1 MSQIAEPSPRLRE
14 QTAAALAPF
23 FMDGEGSAA
32 DIARATA
39 AAAAILEDYHAKTPK
54 ELQLAAQIVA
64 FSFATLACLGAA
76 ATVGSQDLDVM
87 LDLQDSAIA
96 LDNLEDKSTR
106 ALEARRR
113 ERERAPERMT
123 AASTQWDNAAFQS
136 AIGRAL
142 EKFLYANSKVPEV
155 REMHPVAE
163 MPPVAEKP
171 AKLPILSAEP
181 MTLSVLAR
189 RGSGADAGSGRRSA
203 PRTRQ

>member
-1 MSQIAEPSPRLRE
+1 MSKIAAPSPRLRE

-23 FMDGEGSAA
+23 FMEGPGSDA
-32 DIARATA
+32 DIAGATATA
-39 AAAAILEDYHAKTPK
+39 AQLLEDYDPQTPK

-64 FSFATLACLGAA
+64 FSFAALACLGAA
-76 ATVGSQDLDVM
+76 ATVRVQDLDVM

-96 LDNLEDKSTR
+96 LDTLSEKSTK

-113 ERERAPERMT
+113 ERERAPDRMS
-123 AASTQWDNAAFQS
+123 AANTQWDNAAFQS

-142 EKFLYANSKVPEV
+142 EKFLYASSKIPAV
-155 REMHPVAE
+155 REMPEKPA
-163 MPPVAEKP
+163 VAEKP

-189 RGSGADAGSGRRSA
+189 RGNGADDRGGRRSA

>member
-1 MSQIAEPSPRLRE
+1 MSRIAEPSPRLRE

-23 FMDGEGSAA
+23 FMDGAGSDA

-39 AAAAILEDYHAKTPK
+39 AAAQMLEDYHPKTPK

-64 FSFATLACLGAA
+64 LGFATLACLGAA
-76 ATVGSQDLDVM
+76 ASVRSQDLELM

-96 LDNLEDKSTR
+96 LDKLSDKSTR

-113 ERERAPERMT
+113 ERERTPERMT
-123 AASTQWDNAAFQS
+123 AANTQWDNAAFQS

-142 EKFLYANSKVPEV
+142 EKFLYATSKIPAV
-155 REMHPVAE
+155 RE

-181 MTLSVLAR
+181 MTVSVLAR
-189 RGSGADAGSGRRSA
+189 RAAGAEGRGGRRSA

>member
-1 MSQIAEPSPRLRE
+1 MSQIAAPSTRLRE

-23 FMDGEGSAA
+23 FMEGPGSDA
-32 DIARATA
+32 DIASATA
-39 AAAAILEDYHAKTPK
+39 AAAALLEDYHPGTPK

-64 FSFATLACLGAA
+64 FSFAALACLGAA
-76 ATVGSQDLDVM
+76 ATVRVQDLDIM

-96 LDNLEDKSTR
+96 LDTLSEKSTK

-123 AASTQWDNAAFQS
+123 AANTQWDNAAFQS

-142 EKFLYANSKVPEV
+142 EKFLYASSKIPVV
-155 REMHPVAE
+155 REL
-163 MPPVAEKP
+163 PPVAEKP
-171 AKLPILSAEP
+171 AKLAILSAEP

-189 RGSGADAGSGRRSA
+189 RGSGAEDRSGRRGA

>member
-23 FMDGEGSAA
+23 FMDGAGTAA
-32 DIARATA
+32 DIANATA
-39 AAAAILEDYHAKTPK
+39 AAAQMLEDYRPKTPK

-64 FSFATLACLGAA
+64 FNFAVLACLGAA
-76 ATVGSQDLDVM
+76 ATVRSQDLDVM

-96 LDNLEDKSTR
+96 LDKLSDKSTR
-106 ALEARRR
+106 ALEARQR
-113 ERERAPERMT
+113 ERERAPERLT
-123 AASTQWDNAAFQS
+123 AANTQWDNAAFQS

-142 EKFLYANSKVPEV
+142 EKFLYANSKVPVV
-155 REMHPVAE
+155 REMPR
-163 MPPVAEKP
+163 VAEKP

-189 RGSGADAGSGRRSA
+189 RGSGADGRSGRRSA

>member
-1 MSQIAEPSPRLRE
+1 MSRIAEPSPRLRE

-23 FMDGEGSAA
+23 FMDGTGSEA
-32 DIARATA
+32 DIANATA
-39 AAAAILEDYHAKTPK
+39 AAAAMLEDYHPKTPK

-76 ATVGSQDLDVM
+76 ATVRTRDLDIM

-96 LDNLEDKSTR
+96 LDKLSDKSTR
-106 ALEARRR
+106 ALEVRRR

-123 AASTQWDNAAFQS
+123 AANTAWDNAAFQS

-142 EKFLYANSKVPEV
+142 EKFLYANSKVPAV
-155 REMHPVAE
+155 RE
-163 MPPVAEKP
+163 MPPVPEKP

-189 RGSGADAGSGRRSA
+189 RAAHEGRGGRRAA